1 MRVVV
6 TKGNDS
12 SHLHNFHRITNLI
25 TVLVIVCG
33 NPFNKFLKEKA
44 MKQQARLVRMLGLLI
59 AAMLFVGACVAP
71 APAEAPAA
79 DESGETTAASEAESA
94 AAGGYVIGVSN
105 TLVGNGWREQ
115 MICAIKAEA
124 SASGLVDNVV
134 VVNRNGGPTEQ
145 IADLE
150 GLISQGVD
158 AIILNPTDREGL
170 NAVIEA
176 AIEQGIVVVAVDQ
189 AVTAEGAY
197 VVTNDQTAY
206 AEVGATWL
214 FEKLGGS
221 GNVVE
226 MRGID
231 GVPADTDR
239 HNGFLAALEAYPDI
253 TVIAE
258 PFTGWDPST
267 GAQQALDLIT
277 TQEVDGIWTSGV
289 DYTVVEQFSAANVPY
304 VPIVGADNNGFI
316 QQLIQLADQ
325 GLVGAAVTN
334 PPAIG
339 AVGVSIALDALTGKE
354 PAHETILTPAVISTD
369 DPAALEALYAPDQ
382 QPGWSTY
389 VNIDPYTHYDGSADV
404 SACKGPGE

>member
-1 MRVVV
+1 MKR
-6 TKGNDS
+6 
-12 SHLHNFHRITNLI
+12 RIWVN
-25 TVLVIVCG
+25 V
-33 NPFNKFLKEKA
+33 A
-44 MKQQARLVRMLGLLI
+44 LGLLLTF
-59 AAMLFVGACVAP
+59 ALTLSACVAP
-71 APAEAPAA
+71 PMAGGDAA
-79 DESGETTAASEAESA
+79 MADADMESEAMAEE
-94 AAGGYVIGVSN
+94 GGFVVGVSN

-124 SASGLVDNVV
+124 TASGLVDEVI

-176 AIEQGIVVVAVDQ
+176 AIAQGIVVVAVDQ

-197 VVTNDQTAY
+197 VATNDQTAY
-206 AEVGATWL
+206 ARLGAEWL
-214 FEKLGGS
+214 FEQLDGAGR
-221 GNVVE
+221 VVE

-239 HNGFLAALEAYPDI
+239 HNGFTEALANYPDI
-253 TVIAE
+253 GVVAQT
-258 PFTGWDPST
+258 FTGWDPST

-277 TQEVDGIWTSGV
+277 TQEIDGIWTSGI
-289 DYTVVEQFSAANVPY
+289 DYPVVEQFQVANMPY
-304 VPIVGADNNGFI
+304 VPIVGADNNGFVA
-316 QQLIQLADQ
+316 QLLELADD

-339 AVGVSIALDALTGKE
+339 AVGMSIALDALTGGSPE
-354 PAHETILTPAVISTD
+354 HVTILTPEVFASD
-369 DPAALEALYAPDQ
+369 NLEGLQGIHAPDEQ
-382 QPGWSTY
+382 VGWSTY
-389 VNIDPYTHYDGSADV
+389 VDIEPYTHYNGSADV
-404 SACKGPGE
+404 SACKAPGE

>member
-1 MRVVV
+1 
-6 TKGNDS
+6 
-12 SHLHNFHRITNLI
+12 
-25 TVLVIVCG
+25 
-33 NPFNKFLKEKA
+33 
-44 MKQQARLVRMLGLLI
+44 MKHQARLYVTAGLLSVALFASAC
-59 AAMLFVGACVAP
+59 AAPPAAP
-71 APAEAPAA
+71 AAAPTAAPASGETAPTQAAAEAPAKT
-79 DESGETTAASEAESA
+79 DGF
-94 AAGGYVIGVSN
+94 VIGVSN

-115 MICAIKAEA
+115 MICAIKAQA
-124 SASGLVDNVV
+124 TASGLVDKVI

-176 AIEQGIVVVAVDQ
+176 AIAQGIVVVAVDQ
-189 AVTAEGAY
+189 AVTANGAY

-206 AEVGATWL
+206 ARLGAQWL
-214 FEKLGGS
+214 FEKLGGK

-239 HNGFLAALEAYPDI
+239 HKGFQEALAQYPDI
-253 TVIAE
+253 KVVAE
-258 PFTGWDPST
+258 TFTGWDPST

-277 TQEVDGIWTSGV
+277 TSKPDGIWTSGI
-289 DYTVVEQFSAANVPY
+289 DYPVVEQFQAANVPF

-316 QQLIQLADQ
+316 KQLIELADK
-325 GLVGAAVTN
+325 GLAGAAVTN

-339 AVGVSIALDALTGKE
+339 AVGTAIALDALTGKNPE
-354 PAHETILTPAVISTD
+354 RVTLLTPKVFAND
-369 DPAALEALYAPDQ
+369 DLEALKSLYAADE
-382 QPGWSTY
+382 QPGWSTF
-389 VNIDPYTHYDGSADV
+389 VNIEPFTSYGGSADV
-404 SACKGPGE
+404 SACKAPGE